1 MQKNI
6 VTTCLQYMSQRHSNC
21 KNLFKLLYN
30 VVKSA
35 RRYQRDIKVYDLKRE
50 NDPTGAQICEVK

>member
-1 MQKNI
+1 M
-6 VTTCLQYMSQRHSNC
+6 TCLQDMSKRHSNC
-21 KNLFKLLYN
+21 KNLFKLEYN

-35 RRYQRDIKVYDLKRE
+35 RHYQRDIKVYDLKRE